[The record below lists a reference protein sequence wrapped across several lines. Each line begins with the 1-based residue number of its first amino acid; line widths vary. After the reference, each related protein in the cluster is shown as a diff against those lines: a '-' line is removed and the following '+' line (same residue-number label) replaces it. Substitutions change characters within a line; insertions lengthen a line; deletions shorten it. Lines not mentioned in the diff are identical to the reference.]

1 MTVEIKEKYSFIPE
15 NIDMYIVLVAD
26 ALMRG
31 VSEAEVIQFYETR
44 NYHHDDILDILA
56 AGKSLYEARR
66 DAPPKKT
73 LIRRAE

>member
-1 MTVEIKEKYSFIPE
+1 MTVEIKEKYSFVSE
-15 NIDMYIVLVAD
+15 NIDLYIVLVAD

-31 VSEAEVIQFYETR
+31 VTEAEIILFYESR

-56 AGKSLYEARR
+56 AGKVLYEARR

-73 LIRRAE
+73 LIRRTE